1 MNTPMDKA
9 HTWTPGPWEVDAA
22 GDIVAGSNLIAIS
35 CGDDYAQYRNAP
47 DGGAAEFDA
56 NARLIAAAPELLEAA
71 QDAVEGFKTLRIGLR
86 DNKAAI
92 ECIDAHIDELNY
104 AIAGATGIPT

>member
-1 MNTPMDKA
+1 MDNDTSLGNRLA
-9 HTWTPGPWEVDAA
+9 HVLLEQGRAA
-22 GDIVAGSNLIAIS
+22 LRI
-35 CGDDYAQYRNAP
+35 RNA
-47 DGGAAEFDA
+47 
-56 NARLIAAAPELLEAA
+56 APMLLEAA

-92 ECIDAHIDELNY
+92 ECIDAHIDKLNY